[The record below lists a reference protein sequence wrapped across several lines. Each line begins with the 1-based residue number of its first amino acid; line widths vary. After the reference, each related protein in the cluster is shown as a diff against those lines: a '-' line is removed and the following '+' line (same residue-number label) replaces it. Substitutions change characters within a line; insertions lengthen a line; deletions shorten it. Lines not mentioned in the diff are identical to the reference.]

1 MKKIVLWFVALGLL
15 SSSLYAKQ
23 VSVCT
28 AYLISATAE
37 LECGGDFSGKSTMV
51 QMYKK
56 GWKISTDIG
65 GSRKFIIVFEK

>member
-1 MKKIVLWFVALGLL
+1 MKRLALGFLFLGLL
-15 SSSLYAKQ
+15 TSSAYAKK

-37 LECGGDFSGKSTMV
+37 LSCGGDYNGKSTMV
-51 QMYKK
+51 DMYKK
-56 GWKISTDIG
+56 GWKIATNIG

>member
-1 MKKIVLWFVALGLL
+1 MKKFILGTIALGLL
-15 SSSLYAKQ
+15 SSSVYAKK

-51 QMYKK
+51 KMYKK
-56 GWKISTDIG
+56 GWTIATNIG